1 MNLDFF
7 ERNNSL
13 SKNNNFKDKNFI
25 GDFVKELSNY
35 LSQTIEKNN
44 KLENAT
50 YCVASEPND
59 KGEVYVVIQNGTGAG
74 KDFKLSELPTGS
86 QYGTILRY
94 RNGKFT
100 IDENLSTESISSWE
114 RAKEE
119 SKKEVAHYKME
130 NADYLIRGVYE
141 DDIEV
146 INNETGHIFGL
157 SKFEFWEKDFN
168 NLKEGMILNY
178 KDGEYII
185 KE

>member
-7 ERNNSL
+7 ERGNTLNNNS
-13 SKNNNFKDKNFI
+13 KNTNFI
-25 GDFVKELSNY
+25 SNFIKELSNH
-35 LSQTIEKNN
+35 LAETIEKNN
-44 KLENAT
+44 KVSNST

-59 KGEVYVVIQNGTGAG
+59 KGEVYVVIQNGSGAG
-74 KDFKLSELPTGS
+74 TDMKLSELPKGS

-94 RNGKFT
+94 KNGHFV
-100 IDENLSTESISSWE
+100 IDEELTNESIESWK
-114 RAKEE
+114 RAREV

-130 NADYLIRGVYE
+130 NVDYLVRGVYE

-168 NLKEGMILNY
+168 SLQEGMILNY
-178 KDGEYII
+178 KNGEYVV